1 MNVRAE
7 CGCGHARGYHLFG
20 LGRCTVC
27 AYSCW
32 WFHAKRLPYML
43 VRYACGCS
51 SYQDSQLDL
60 DDTGCPRPEHAG
72 ARGVEIVP

>member
-1 MNVRAE
+1 MNVHAE

-20 LGRCTVC
+20 FGRCTAC
-27 AYSCW
+27 TPCW

-51 SYQDSQLDL
+51 SYRDSKLAL
-60 DDTGCPRPEHAG
+60 DDVRCPRPEHAG